1 MTDIPETD
9 STVESPVK
17 NDTEKLFTQE
27 DLNKLVSER
36 IKREQANSRKD
47 KEDFDNKLKSLS
59 ETLSGYEEALNKLL
73 EEVEN
78 ELDPSVK
85 KLLDK
90 LSPLEKLEWLGER
103 KGEKTVKKPIPQSE
117 KPNAGERTAGT
128 KKYPTII

>member
-1 MTDIPETD
+1 MSDNPETP
-9 STVESPVK
+9 STVASPVT
-17 NDTEKLFTQE
+17 NDTEKLFSQE

-36 IKREQANSRKD
+36 VKREQANSRKD
-47 KEDFDNKLKSLS
+47 KEDYDIKLKSLS

-90 LSPLEKLEWLGER
+90 LSPLERLEWLGER
-103 KGEKTVKKPIPQSE
+103 KGDKGAKKPIPQSE
-117 KPNAGERTAGT
+117 KPNTGENTPDT
-128 KKYPTII
+128 KKYPRVL

>member
-1 MTDIPETD
+1 MSDNPETD

-17 NDTEKLFTQE
+17 NDTEKLFSQE

-36 IKREQANSRKD
+36 VKREQANSRKD

-90 LSPLEKLEWLGER
+90 LSPLERLEWLGER
-103 KGEKTVKKPIPQSE
+103 KGDKGGKKPIPQTE
-117 KPNAGERTAGT
+117 KPNTGEGTPDT
-128 KKYPTII
+128 KKYPRVL